1 MVQSHVPEKPAR
13 FRSEVGAISGGRAPI
28 LAGRTYVGDLG
39 TLRIRVKSLAATRG
53 QGHNR
58 AWLRNRLLLI
68 VAGWRGARPVG
79 IDVSVQQLTHAREFQ
94 IEFGLG
100 FPLLLADAETVP
112 LAEESFDLALS
123 EYGASIWCDPYRW
136 IPEAARLLC
145 PGGELIFLV
154 NSSLLMLCVPDDAE
168 TSATDRLLRP
178 HFGMHR
184 FEWPEI
190 DEAVEFHIGHGDMI
204 RLLIRSGFEV
214 EDLIELR
221 APLGA
226 KSRFP
231 FVTAEWAFRWPSEEI
246 WKVRKRV

>member
-1 MVQSHVPEKPAR
+1 MVQSHVPR
-13 FRSEVGAISGGRAPI
+13 NR
-28 LAGRTYVGDLG
+28 
-39 TLRIRVKSLAATRG
+39 
-53 QGHNR
+53 R
-58 AWLRNRLLLI
+58 AWDRKSAQYRE
-68 VAGWRGARPVG
+68 AGHRSWQGEPTWGIWGLSESELKVLPQLEGKDTIELGCGTAYFSSWLARRGARPVG

-112 LAEESFDLALS
+112 LADESFDLALS

-204 RLLIRSGFEV
+204 RLLTRNGFEV